1 MEKVTY
7 VLESAAVVV
16 FQEATGLLLNND
28 TNQ

>member
-7 VLESAAVVV
+7 VLESAAVFV